1 MAEEACKWIVK
12 TQTKTKDHIYNIC
25 EECMHTHT
33 PYIYIYTF
41 GTLSE
46 GALCGEL
53 KCLFPS
59 GEKVKGTFL
68 MGSSAHTSSSS
79 VAPKHDRAY
88 SPEALMK

>member
-1 MAEEACKWIVK
+1 VSRWLVDDGHMLMVDTRRVK
-12 TQTKTKDHIYNIC
+12 TQTKTKDKLISV
-25 EECMHTHT
+25 
-33 PYIYIYTF
+33 YTL

-68 MGSSAHTSSSS
+68 IGSSAHTSSSK